1 MSIAAHE
8 KEINMNLLAPSILSA
23 DFARLGDAIRALDES
38 PADYIH
44 IDVMDGMFVP
54 NISFGFPVMKC
65 IRPLT
70 KKTFD
75 AHLMVQDGDRYID
88 AAAEAGADLICL
100 HIEAVKHPQRA
111 LSYIHSI
118 GKKAALALCPHTP
131 IEDLKWLLDDLDMV
145 LLMTVNPG
153 YGGQSYIPAM
163 TRKIRDMRALI
174 DASGKDIDLEIDG
187 GVKVSNL
194 RMCLDAG
201 ANVIVAGSAVFAGD
215 IAANVRQFREIMD
228 A

>member
-1 MSIAAHE
+1 
-8 KEINMNLLAPSILSA
+8 MNYLAPSILSA
-23 DFARLGDAIRALDES
+23 DFAQLGDAIRTLDDSAAE
-38 PADYIH
+38 YIH
-44 IDVMDGMFVP
+44 IDVMDGTFVP
-54 NISFGFPVMKC
+54 NISFGLPVMKC

-70 KKTFD
+70 KKVFD

-88 AAAEAGADLICL
+88 AAADAGADLICL

-131 IEDLKWLLDDLDMV
+131 ISELSWLLDDLDMV

-163 TRKIRDMRALI
+163 TRKIRDMRAMI
-174 DASGKDIDLEIDG
+174 DASGKDIDLEVDG
-187 GVKVSNL
+187 GIKTSNL
-194 RMCLDAG
+194 KMCLDAG

-215 IAANVRQFREIMD
+215 ISENVRAFKEIMG
-228 A
+228 

>member
-1 MSIAAHE
+1 MI
-8 KEINMNLLAPSILSA
+8 KLAPSILSA
-23 DFARLGDAIRALDES
+23 DFASLGDAIRALDAS
-38 PADYIH
+38 AADYIH

-75 AHLMVQDGDRYID
+75 VHLMVENGDRYID

-100 HIEAVKHPQRA
+100 HAEAVKHPQRA
-111 LSYIHSI
+111 LSYIHSL

-131 IEDLKWLLDDLDMV
+131 VSELTWLMDDLDMV

-163 TRKIRDMRALI
+163 TQKIRDMRAMI
-174 DASGKDIDLEIDG
+174 EASGKNIDLEIDG
-187 GVKVSNL
+187 GVKTSNL
-194 RMCLDAG
+194 QMCLEAG
-201 ANVIVAGSAVFAGD
+201 ANVIVAGSAVFEGD
-215 IAANVRQFREIMD
+215 IAANVLDFKAIMD
-228 A
+228 KQ

>member
-1 MSIAAHE
+1 
-8 KEINMNLLAPSILSA
+8 MNYLAPSILSA
-23 DFARLGDAIRALDES
+23 DFSQLGDAIRALDES
-38 PADYIH
+38 AADYIH
-44 IDVMDGMFVP
+44 IDVMDGTFVP

-70 KKTFD
+70 KKVFD

-100 HIEAVKHPQRA
+100 HLEAVKHPQRA

-118 GKKAALALCPHTP
+118 GKKAALALCPHTT
-131 IEDLKWLLDDLDMV
+131 ISELTWLLDDLDMV

-163 TRKIRDMRALI
+163 TQKIKDMRAMI
-174 DASGKDIDLEIDG
+174 DASGKAIDLEIDG
-187 GVKVSNL
+187 GVKTSNL
-194 RMCLDAG
+194 QMCLDAG
-201 ANVIVAGSAVFAGD
+201 ANVIVAGSAVFEGN
-215 IAANVRQFREIMD
+215 IIENVRAFKEIMD
-228 A
+228 R

>member
-1 MSIAAHE
+1 MI
-8 KEINMNLLAPSILSA
+8 KLAPSILSA
-23 DFARLGDAIRALDES
+23 DFASLGDAIRALDAS
-38 PADYIH
+38 AADYIH

-75 AHLMVQDGDRYID
+75 VHLMVENGDRYID
-88 AAAEAGADLICL
+88 AATEAGADLICL
-100 HIEAVKHPQRA
+100 HAEAVKHPQRA
-111 LSYIHSI
+111 LSYIHSL

-131 IEDLKWLLDDLDMV
+131 VSELTWLMDDLDMV

-163 TRKIRDMRALI
+163 TQKIRDMRAMI
-174 DASGKDIDLEIDG
+174 EASGKDIDLEIDG
-187 GVKVSNL
+187 GVKTSNL
-194 RMCLDAG
+194 QMCLEAG
-201 ANVIVAGSAVFAGD
+201 ANVIVAGSAVFEGD
-215 IAANVRQFREIMD
+215 IAANVLDFKAIMD
-228 A
+228 KQ

>member
-1 MSIAAHE
+1 MI
-8 KEINMNLLAPSILSA
+8 KLAPSILSA
-23 DFARLGDAIRALDES
+23 DFSSLGDAIRALDAS
-38 PADYIH
+38 DADYIH
-44 IDVMDGMFVP
+44 IDVMDGTFVP

-75 AHLMVQDGDRYID
+75 VHLMVQDGDRFID

-100 HIEAVKHPQRA
+100 HLEAVKHPQRA
-111 LSYIHSI
+111 LSYIHSL
-118 GKKAALALCPHTP
+118 GRKAALALCPHTP
-131 IEDLKWLLDDLDMV
+131 VSELTWLLDDLDMV

-163 TRKIRDMRALI
+163 TQKILDMRAII

-187 GVKVSNL
+187 GVKTSNL
-194 RMCLDAG
+194 QMCLEAG
-201 ANVIVAGSAVFAGD
+201 ANVIVAGSAVFEGD
-215 IAANVRQFREIMD
+215 IAANVRDFKRLMD
-228 A
+228 KQ

>member
-1 MSIAAHE
+1 MI
-8 KEINMNLLAPSILSA
+8 KLAPSILSA
-23 DFARLGDAIRALDES
+23 DFSSLGDAIRALDAS
-38 PADYIH
+38 DADYIH
-44 IDVMDGMFVP
+44 IDVMDGTFVP

-75 AHLMVQDGDRYID
+75 VHLMVQDGDRFID

-100 HIEAVKHPQRA
+100 HLEAVKHPQRA
-111 LSYIHSI
+111 LSYIHSL
-118 GKKAALALCPHTP
+118 GRKAALALCPHTP
-131 IEDLKWLLDDLDMV
+131 VSELTWLLDDLDMV

-163 TRKIRDMRALI
+163 TQKIRDMRAII

-187 GVKVSNL
+187 GVKTSNL
-194 RMCLDAG
+194 QMCLEAG
-201 ANVIVAGSAVFAGD
+201 ANVIVAGSAVFEGD
-215 IAANVRQFREIMD
+215 IAANVRDFKRLMD
-228 A
+228 KQ

>member
-1 MSIAAHE
+1 
-8 KEINMNLLAPSILSA
+8 MNYLAPSILSA
-23 DFARLGDAIRALDES
+23 DFAQLGDAIRALDES
-38 PADYIH
+38 AADYIH
-44 IDVMDGMFVP
+44 IDVMDGTFVP

-70 KKTFD
+70 KKVFD

-100 HIEAVKHPQRA
+100 HLEAVKHPQRA

-131 IEDLKWLLDDLDMV
+131 VSELSWLLDDLDMV

-163 TRKIRDMRALI
+163 TQKIRDMRAMI
-174 DASGKDIDLEIDG
+174 DASGKAIDLEVDG
-187 GVKVSNL
+187 GVKTSNL
-194 RMCLDAG
+194 KMCLDAG
-201 ANVIVAGSAVFAGD
+201 ANVIVAGSAVFSGD
-215 IAANVRQFREIMD
+215 IAENVRAFKEIM

>member
-1 MSIAAHE
+1 
-8 KEINMNLLAPSILSA
+8 MNYLAPSILSA
-23 DFARLGDAIRALDES
+23 DFSQLGDAIRALDES
-38 PADYIH
+38 AADYIH
-44 IDVMDGMFVP
+44 IDVMDGTFVP

-70 KKTFD
+70 KKVFD

-100 HIEAVKHPQRA
+100 HLEAVKHPQRA

-131 IEDLKWLLDDLDMV
+131 VSELSWLLDDLDMV

-163 TRKIRDMRALI
+163 TQKIRDMRAMI
-174 DASGKDIDLEIDG
+174 DASGKAIDLEVDG
-187 GVKVSNL
+187 GVKTSNL
-194 RMCLDAG
+194 KMCLDAG
-201 ANVIVAGSAVFAGD
+201 ANVIVAGSAVFSGD
-215 IAANVRQFREIMD
+215 IAENVRAFKEIM